1 MNNRIDIKRGTTPT
15 LPITIFMP
23 YENIKH
29 IDFIFKK
36 QLDDKYPKML
46 ELSFDFPDDEN
57 VIDRETDSFIV
68 NAKLTEEETRKL
80 IEGVVYMDTR
90 IVLTNNEIPKTEIV
104 EVDVGETL
112 FGEVFNKW
120 LVSEFYLKQH

>member
-68 NAKLTEEETRKL
+68 NAKLIEEETRKL

-104 EVDVGETL
+104 QVDVGETL
-112 FGEVFNKW
+112 FGEVFNK
-120 LVSEFYLKQH
+120 

>member
-29 IDFIFKK
+29 IDFVFKK
-36 QLDDKYPKML
+36 QIDDKYPKML

-57 VIDRETDSFIV
+57 VIDTETDSFIV

>member
-112 FGEVFNKW
+112 FGEVYNKW
-120 LVSEFYLKQH
+120 LVSEFYLKQN

>member
-1 MNNRIDIKRGTTPT
+1 MNNRIDIKRGTTPA

-112 FGEVFNKW
+112 FGEVYNK
-120 LVSEFYLKQH
+120 

>member
-29 IDFIFKK
+29 IDFIFKR

-57 VIDRETDSFIV
+57 VIDKQADSFIV
-68 NAKLTEEETRKL
+68 NAKLKEEETRKL
-80 IEGVVYMDTR
+80 IEGTVYMDTR

-112 FGEVFNKW
+112 FSEVF
-120 LVSEFYLKQH
+120 KQ

>member
-36 QLDDKYPKML
+36 QIDDKYPKML

-112 FGEVFNKW
+112 FGEVFNK
-120 LVSEFYLKQH
+120 